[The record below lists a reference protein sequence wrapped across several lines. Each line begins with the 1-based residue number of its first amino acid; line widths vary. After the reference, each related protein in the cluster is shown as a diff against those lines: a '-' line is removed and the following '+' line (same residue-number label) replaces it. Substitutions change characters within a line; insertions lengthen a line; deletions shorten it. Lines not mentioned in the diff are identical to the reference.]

1 MRHPQ
6 AVARKC
12 SRCGAEAGEAC
23 QPGCGSPTLLSS
35 HVDPTS
41 VACPACIAGV
51 GLPCFDGGYALDTEL
66 GSPFL
71 PAHVARLDAVH
82 PARRMIWTT
91 EQVDGVTVWRAE
103 TVHAGDP
110 IALVVSP
117 RPDGRWQARCG
128 RGSTRDLAER
138 GDLLT
143 IEATADRAKAC
154 ASGWARGA

>member
-1 MRHPQ
+1 MTPY
-6 AVARKC
+6 APDAK
-12 SRCGAEAGEAC
+12 GPKGW
-23 QPGCGSPTLLSS
+23 PIPSS

-41 VACPACIAGV
+41 VACPACVAAV
-51 GLPCFDGGYALDTEL
+51 GSPCFDGGYALDTEL

-71 PAHVARLDAVH
+71 PAHPERLDAVH
-82 PARRMIWTT
+82 PARRMIWTA

-117 RPDGRWQARCG
+117 RPDGRWLARCG
-128 RGSTRDLAER
+128 CGSTRDLAER

-154 ASGWARGA
+154 ASSWARGA